1 MPVEVQAISKNGST
15 KKLRLILYAAA
26 IPAGF
31 PSPAEDYI
39 DKRLDLNEHL
49 IKHPAATF
57 FVKVAGHSMINAGI
71 HDGDTLIVDR
81 SLEPA
86 DKKIVIAVLNGEM
99 TVKRLRKL
107 RGRLYLMPEN
117 DSFQP
122 IEVAEGSDFQIWG
135 VVSSVI
141 HPV

>member
-15 KKLRLILYAAA
+15 KKLRLVLYAAA

-57 FVKVAGHSMINAGI
+57 FVRVAGHSMINAGI

-81 SLEPA
+81 ALEPA
-86 DKKIVIAVLNGEM
+86 GKKIVIAVLNGEM

-117 DSFQP
+117 ESFPP
-122 IEVAEGSDFQIWG
+122 IEVTEGSDFQIWG